1 MKKNLLLGLI
11 GTASLSLGLTIAAPV
26 NAATEETPA
35 TSQPAN
41 TNQQQNTTGTTTAD
55 NQPAKDQPASSNST
69 SNTAALGYINK
80 YVKLKKNSTIYDA
93 KGNKV
98 KKGKTKLKKNMFIYV
113 TGFISTKGKSLLQFD
128 NKKQYIDAKNVK
140 TSPAASYKLKRK
152 AYAYNSK
159 GKNLGGTIA
168 KGKVVLVVKTKKI
181 HKTKFVGIT
190 FVESL
195 KTYYIKWSDLNH
207 KSGQAVNQ

>member
-1 MKKNLLLGLI
+1 MKKKLLLGMV
-11 GTASLSLGLTIAAPV
+11 GAASLSLGLAVTVPV
-26 NAATEETPA
+26 NAATEDTP
-35 TSQPAN
+35 TTTQTAN
-41 TNQQQNTTGTTTAD
+41 TDQQQNATGTSNSD
-55 NQPAKDQPASSNST
+55 NQSATSGST
-69 SNTAALGYINK
+69 SDTAALGYINK
-80 YVKLKKNSTIYDA
+80 YVKLKKNSTIYDD
-93 KGNKV
+93 KGNKA
-98 KKGKTKLKKNMFIYV
+98 KTGKTKLKKNMFIYV
-113 TGFISTKGKSLLQFD
+113 TGFTSTKGKSLLQFD

-168 KGKVVLVVKTKKI
+168 KGQNVLVIKTKKI

-207 KSGQAVNQ
+207 KSGLPLNQ